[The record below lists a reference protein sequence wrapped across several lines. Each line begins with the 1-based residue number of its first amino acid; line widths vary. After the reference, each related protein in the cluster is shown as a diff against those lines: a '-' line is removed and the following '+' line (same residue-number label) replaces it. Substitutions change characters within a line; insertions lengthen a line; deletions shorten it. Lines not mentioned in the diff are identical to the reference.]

1 VELLDK
7 VPIELIYFLTVLFA
21 LFSSG
26 IGYRFGLW
34 MYRRNPELKK
44 DSSTGA
50 LVGALL
56 GLLAF
61 LLAFSTGY
69 ALDQFQ
75 KRRGL
80 VVEDA
85 NAIGTAYLR
94 AAYLDEPFRSEVREL
109 LVEYTDLRLAAASEE
124 EDLDEVLV
132 RTEII
137 QNRLWEIA
145 VEEGRKDPTSN
156 IIGLYGEAINDLL
169 DVHTLRLAVVLGSRL
184 PSLMW
189 FMLFGIVFVSFLLIG
204 IASSVD
210 GKRNYF
216 TLILFAM
223 GFAAVLM
230 LITDLDRPSEGLLR
244 VSQAALEDLQR
255 QIGNFAQ

>member
-1 VELLDK
+1 MMELFDQL
-7 VPIELIYFLTVLFA
+7 PIELTYVLTVVFA
-21 LFSSG
+21 LLSSE
-26 IGYRFGLW
+26 IGYRLGLW
-34 MYRRNPELKK
+34 LYKHNPELKK

-75 KRRGL
+75 RRRAL

-94 AAYLDEPFRSEVREL
+94 TDYLDDAKRDEAKEL
-109 LVEYTDLRLAAASEE
+109 LAEYTDLRLTPSDVA
-124 EDLDEVLV
+124 DLDTILV
-132 RTEII
+132 RSEAI

-145 VEEGRKDPTSN
+145 VEEGRDDPTSE
-156 IIGLYGEAINDLL
+156 IIALYGEAINDLI
-169 DVHTLRLAVVLGSRL
+169 DVHGSRLAVIIGSRL
-184 PSLMW
+184 PALMW
-189 FMLFGIVFVSFLLIG
+189 FMLYGIVFVSFLLIG
-204 IASSVD
+204 VASSAD

-216 TLILFAM
+216 TLILFAL

-230 LITDLDRPSEGLLR
+230 LITDLDRPQEGLLQ
-244 VSQAALEDLQR
+244 VSQGALEDLQR
-255 QIGNFAQ
+255 QISNFAQ